1 MPSDA
6 KIQARIDS
14 SLKEEGE
21 RILADLGL
29 TTTEFVRMTFR
40 QLVMQRGVPFDV
52 RIPNE
57 ETRQAIEEAREGIG
71 TRKMTFEEFKA
82 EYRGYANE
90 VREGDQ

>member
-1 MPSDA
+1 MPADA

-40 QLVMQRGVPFDV
+40 QLVMHKGVPFDV

-57 ETRQAIEEAREGIG
+57 ETRLAIEEARQGIG
-71 TRKMTFEEFKA
+71 LRKMTLEEFKE